1 MKKKICD
8 TAIALLNEQSVNK
21 TSFRDIATALGIS
34 DGHVRYYFKT
44 KEVLLLALFEQLD
57 KEVLAVAQQIK
68 PNPDLK
74 ALIKAQLKEAFTIM
88 VRYRFIF
95 YEPPA
100 TFNQFPKLQAAYQ
113 RLLTDRKTLFLSVF
127 QELITIGFFT
137 PNFTPEKQE
146 KVFYALFVFS
156 DSWIRYYTIMNNQS
170 PNEEAIVFHSEVAFG
185 LLEGYVS
192 VSFIG

>member
-8 TAIALLNEQSVNK
+8 TAIALLNEKSVSK
-21 TSFRDIATALGIS
+21 TSFRDIGKVLNLS

-44 KEVLLLALFEQLD
+44 KETLLLAIFEQLD
-57 KEVLAVAQQIK
+57 KEVLAVAQEIK

-74 ALIKAQLKEAFTIM
+74 ALIKGQLKEAFSIM

-113 RLLTDRKTLFLSVF
+113 CLIKDRKTLFISVF
-127 QELITIGFFT
+127 QELIAIGFFST
-137 PNFTPEKQE
+137 SFTPEKQE
-146 KVFYALFVFS
+146 KIFYALFVFS
-156 DSWIRYYTIMNNQS
+156 DSWIRYYTIMNKQS
-170 PNEEAIVFHSEVAFG
+170 PNEEAIEMHAAIAFE
-185 LLEGYVS
+185 LLEAYIS
-192 VSFIG
+192 TDFSY